1 MREYLAEGDLVVA
14 EIQSISSRD
23 KSIELHIKSDKYGK
37 LDQGLLVK
45 VSHNLVKRQKV
56 HYIELNI
63 GVVIIFAM
71 NGQFWLMPAPGKN
84 SSKEMHETIAKLKNL
99 LEILNEKFVG
109 IKSELLLDLFEKCNN
124 ISAKA
129 LLDEEVRGKIVN
141 EMARYLEQRP
151 PKDIISLMKSNP
163 NVSDL

>member
-1 MREYLAEGDLVVA
+1 MLLKSNVTIFVGKKLA
-14 EIQSISSRD
+14 ISSRD

-84 SSKEMHETIAKLKNL
+84 SSNGSTRIW
-99 LEILNEKFVG
+99 
-109 IKSELLLDLFEKCNN
+109 
-124 ISAKA
+124 
-129 LLDEEVRGKIVN
+129 
-141 EMARYLEQRP
+141 RP
-151 PKDIISLMKSNP
+151 SKDMRWLSFQT
-163 NVSDL
+163 